1 MNCRYLATLA
11 LLAVLIPQAAFAA
24 PVRCECARY
33 LRTVLHVNVPQGDA
47 DTYRPTIPQSDIQE
61 GDVLIQKFGRVW
73 HVALVIGFGETE
85 VNPFDLSAQVPKI
98 IVSDS
103 NFIRCTP
110 TVRAISWFDDN
121 IVGVYRPT

>member
-1 MNCRYLATLA
+1 MFLA
-11 LLAVLIPQAAFAA
+11 LPGVSFAA

-33 LRTVLHVNVPQGDA
+33 LREVLHINTPRGDA
-47 DTYRPTIPQSDIQE
+47 GTYFPNIPQSEIKE
-61 GDVLIQKFGRVW
+61 GDVLILKYERIW

-85 VNPFDLSAQVPKI
+85 INPFDLSAQVPKI

-121 IVGVYRPT
+121 IIGVYRPA